1 MDDFFAGLNSAAPT
15 AERKVSTT
23 ATYIAIVLVLIVIA
37 VALYWFFMKRADHVT
52 EMGPW
57 VLNGSDADVSTKT
70 NSIITVFNNADIQS
84 NLGNNFTLGLFV
96 YMDDIKSE
104 RITIGGPSGDL
115 RFKPFVYILGV
126 GDIVIDPIHQV
137 LHVRVRALDN
147 KGFMNKS
154 NMVTVEIPNFVVAR
168 WNQIVV
174 TLEGRSLDVY
184 VNGALA
190 GSALLENLPI
200 IKPLGVL
207 MEKTPDFGGQAG
219 LFQAWPRRLSE
230 NEIARNYARNT
241 DTRHKPLIPDKGPSV
256 YAIFKDMGKGLCDI
270 GFCGF
275 RFRVGPMEYV
285 DYEFA

>member
-1 MDDFFAGLNSAAPT
+1 MDDFFAGLNSGAPAA
-15 AERKVSTT
+15 EGKVSTT

-37 VALYWFFMKRADHVT
+37 VVLYWLFMKRADHVT

-57 VLNGSDADVSTKT
+57 VLNGSDADVTTKT
-70 NSIITVFNNADIQS
+70 NSIVTVFNNADIQS

-147 KGFMNKS
+147 KGLMNKS

-230 NEIARNYARNT
+230 TEIARNYARNT